1 MTRQGKYQKY
11 MGQDTVSDMITN
23 DTHCTCTMMKST
35 WDTVHDM
42 ITSDKTGYIM
52 KSTWDRTEYMT

>member
-1 MTRQGKYQKY
+1 